1 MCVIAQIWT
10 MVNVNLHGT
19 DRNDNHNFQEHIMGL
34 LSFVKEAG
42 QKLFQTGSSGAAATA
57 GAAGT
62 GAAAAAPAP
71 TQADVAT
78 LNETAGKAIL
88 KYIQTQNLPAE
99 NLSVSFDGASGTAI
113 IKGQAKDQPTR
124 EKIVLCAGNIQSV
137 AHVNDQMTVAAPSTE
152 AKYYTVENGD
162 TLSKISKEMY
172 GDANKYNLIFEANK
186 PMLTS
191 PDKIYPGQMLRI
203 PAQD

>member
-1 MCVIAQIWT
+1 
-10 MVNVNLHGT
+10 
-19 DRNDNHNFQEHIMGL
+19 MGL

-42 QKLFQTGSSGAAATA
+42 QKLFHTGST

-62 GAAAAAPAP
+62 GAAAGTATAAPAP
-71 TQADVAT
+71 AQVDVAA

-88 KYIQTQNLPAE
+88 KYIQTQNLQAE

-124 EKIVLCAGNIQSV
+124 EKIILCAGNIQSV

-152 AKYYTVENGD
+152 ARYYTVESGD

-203 PAQD
+203 PEQG